1 MSVRATESPFRTIR
15 RLWKR
20 APIWRL
26 LFLTAALLTLLCVL
40 FPPRGPAVPRATV
53 PMPAAA
59 TYTPPPP
66 APVTA
71 SAAAQAA
78 VSPPAPPA
86 AAPAH
91 AAAPPVQTA
100 KLSLA
105 TPEESRKADGL
116 NDALAGHRFSGSL
129 RVDSFNVPL
138 PPGEWIELAGMHVDQ
153 KSPQGDK
160 TASGELLMLGR
171 VKDRRLAGFIRI
183 TAVRST
189 TDPGAGFGVSPGCDK
204 QNENT
209 NVLVR
214 EAIEPSG
221 HEACWLIDH
230 FFLTPLRAW
239 ADRSNKLPVL
249 ERAAFGDLAAK
260 GVTYPSEMLNVRFTR
275 AERWGLL
282 EVRYVF
288 SPEEDHI
295 AVDPEVA
302 TYMDSDWQP
311 GTIDRYPEKVAYVAK
326 LKQWGDDFWPRF
338 KGAFDAGQPTPSH

>member
-1 MSVRATESPFRTIR
+1 
-15 RLWKR
+15 
-20 APIWRL
+20 
-26 LFLTAALLTLLCVL
+26 LLTLLCLL
-40 FPPRGPAVPRATV
+40 FPSRGPVVAKA
-53 PMPAAA
+53 PAPLAQA
-59 TYTPPPP
+59 TYTPQPKLLA
-66 APVTA
+66 AP
-71 SAAAQAA
+71 AAAQAA
-78 VSPPAPPA
+78 AAPPAPAVPAPAPA
-86 AAPAH
+86 AAL
-91 AAAPPVQTA
+91 PVQTA

-105 TPEESRKADGL
+105 TPDESRTVDGL
-116 NDALAGHRFSGSL
+116 NDALAGHHFSGSL
-129 RVDSFNVPL
+129 RVDGFNVPL
-138 PPGEWIELAGMHVDQ
+138 PPGAWIELAGMHVDQ

-214 EAIEPSG
+214 EAMGPSG

-230 FFLTPLRAW
+230 FFLTPLQAW

-295 AVDPEVA
+295 AADPDVA
-302 TYMDSDWQP
+302 TYADSDWQP
-311 GTIDRYPEKVAYVAK
+311 GAIDRYPEKVAYVAK
-326 LKQWGDDFWPRF
+326 LKQWGDNFWPRF
-338 KGAFDAGQPTPSH
+338 KVAFDAGRPTPSR